1 MNTKKI
7 KKIFASLSGV
17 ILAAYSGGLFYMG
30 SVVGNEEVAP
40 KESRQIISMWQKQ
53 GISPKQVQSEIT
65 KLEFANQSIIRA
77 QQNLNSGNY
86 KICLDFVI
94 DAKGQLSKIKTL
106 DTRAMLAQT
115 LLIEKEL
122 GKELKIQKMNR

>member
-1 MNTKKI
+1 
-7 KKIFASLSGV
+7 
-17 ILAAYSGGLFYMG
+17 MG